1 LISYSRNFEDVI
13 LQRVLADVKDGCY
26 VDAGASHPVSDSNTY
41 AFYEK
46 GWRGIA
52 IDAIDYGEAW
62 REERIEDIF
71 VNAALGAKPGEMTF
85 HVFRET
91 PQIST
96 GSQASLALWREDG
109 RAPDTAL
116 VVPVLTLDGLLEEHL
131 QGRVLHLLAIDVEGM
146 EKEVL
151 AGLDLRKYRPWVVI
165 VEATR
170 PGTPEPDHE
179 GWEPML
185 LAAGYAMV
193 YRDGINRFYL
203 SGEHPELRERFAL
216 PPNVFDHFVL
226 ARELELRKR
235 CDELEARLAAVK
247 N

>member
-1 LISYSRNFEDVI
+1 MPGRRTRSTTAIPTL
-13 LQRVLADVKDGCY
+13 
-26 VDAGASHPVSDSNTY
+26 HDSNTY

-52 IDAIDYGEAW
+52 VDPLGYGELW
-62 REERIEDIF
+62 TEERIEDVFI
-71 VNAALGAKPGEMTF
+71 NAALGASPGELAF
-85 HVFRET
+85 HVFRDT

-96 GSQASLALWREDG
+96 GSNASLALWRDDG
-109 RAPDTAL
+109 RSPDKTLA
-116 VVPVLTLDGLLEEHL
+116 VPVLTLNSLLEAHL
-131 QGRVLHLLAIDVEGM
+131 GGRVLHLLAIDVEGM

-151 AGLDLRKYRPWVVI
+151 QGLDLRKYRPWIVV

-185 LAAGYAMV
+185 LVAGYTMM
-193 YRDGINRFYL
+193 YRDGVNRFYL
-203 SGEHPELRERFAL
+203 SAEHAALRERFTL

-226 ARELELRKR
+226 ARELELQKR
-235 CDELEARLAAVK
+235 CEALEAKLAALK
-247 N
+247 K